1 LTKYFFYF
9 IKVEIDKETEN
20 MLSQRFGSDFLNA
33 ISKNLATKSA
43 EAPKKE
49 HKKGDRKRE
58 RKDGQQ

>member
-1 LTKYFFYF
+1 
-9 IKVEIDKETEN
+9 